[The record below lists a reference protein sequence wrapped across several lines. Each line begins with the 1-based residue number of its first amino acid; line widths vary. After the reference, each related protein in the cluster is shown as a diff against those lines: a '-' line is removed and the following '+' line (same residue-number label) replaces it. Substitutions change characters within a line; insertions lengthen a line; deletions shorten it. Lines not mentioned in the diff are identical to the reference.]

1 MIRFALHSFTLLTV
15 FSTCMVNSHLSAQDE
30 SDQPT
35 GVVIERAA
43 LTLTSPEK
51 YSIALKLQPVR
62 SLPVVAP
69 TDGIVS
75 EVFVKAGDSVRSQ
88 SEIIRLD
95 SQEFSLALKTA
106 QAGVELAK
114 IELVQQSKIVDGK
127 AIAEAKL
134 KVAQSELD
142 LAQFRVDETVLRSAI
157 DGTVTETHVT
167 KGQYVRAGDLLAIVI
182 DPQKLFVEVPVE
194 RDQAEKGK
202 SFPLTIEAN
211 TTEATIDAVLPPRSE
226 FDPLRELFVSVATAR
241 LLIDSKGGQFTTG
254 QSVAS
259 KMIPRFPL
267 AEIQTLAIRTA
278 TDDPDAERS
287 VQVIRDGF
295 VRSLPIQVLGQVGQ
309 THVFVSARFTEGDE
323 LIVSSSES
331 LKDGSWVRPMLL
343 KNPEGRPATQRNLPR
358 PNLPPNSGF

>member
-1 MIRFALHSFTLLTV
+1 MIHFTSQSLILLTV
-15 FSTCMVNSHLSAQDE
+15 FSTCLVNARLSAQDE
-30 SDQPT
+30 TDQPA
-35 GVVIERAA
+35 GVVIERAT
-43 LTLTSPEK
+43 LTLTPPEK

-62 SLPVVAP
+62 SLPLVAP

-75 EVFVKAGDSVRSQ
+75 DVFVKAGDSVRGQ
-88 SEIIRLD
+88 SELIRLD

-106 QAGVELAK
+106 QARVELAK
-114 IELVQQSKIVDGK
+114 LELVQQSKVADGK

-142 LAQFRVDETVLRSAI
+142 LAQFRVDETILRSAI
-157 DGTVTETHVT
+157 DGFVTEIHVT

-182 DPQKLFVEVPVE
+182 DPNKLFVEVPVE

-202 SFPLTIEAN
+202 SYPLTVEAN
-211 TTEATIDAVLPPRSE
+211 TTEGTIEAILAPRPE

-241 LLIDSKGGQFTTG
+241 LLIDSKGGEFTTG

-259 KMIPRFPL
+259 KMIPRHPL

-323 LIVSSSES
+323 LIVSSSEP

-343 KNPEGRPATQRNLPR
+343 KNPDGRPATQRNLPR
-358 PNLPPNSGF
+358 PNLPPSSGF